1 MSSEEKKRPPGQGGP
16 RVLGDEQDETS
27 ADSLEIAIDDDP
39 PEITL
44 HSRAN
49 EAFEELRD
57 IMRERKDRW
66 FTAFGRNLARNG
78 KKLPRIITHVVTGG
92 IVTIGVTLLTGDP
105 LFGLTTGSAVG
116 VAAPPA
122 VSTTRLRRSRLAE
135 HRRAYPDVPEFHDLW
150 AVTAY
155 EFVLMT
161 RGYDLRVQAIH
172 RLRKLARQLIKEPQK
187 AAAALRTAAS
197 FVELLE
203 EWHPCLVEI
212 DRVLFEYQATA
223 LEIYADAEGQE
234 AIRQIQPLKDGL
246 YDWLILDPEVI
257 VPGKEQELL
266 ERDLYEIASFQDM
279 ADAVDPYTALQREQ
293 EREGREE

>member
-1 MSSEEKKRPPGQGGP
+1 MSSEEKKDPPGQGGP
-16 RVLGDEQDETS
+16 KVLGGD
-27 ADSLEIAIDDDP
+27 ADADTCEITVDDDP
-39 PEITL
+39 PEIALT
-44 HSRAN
+44 SRAN
-49 EAFEELRD
+49 EAYEELRD

-135 HRRAYPDVPEFHDLW
+135 HRRSYPDVPEFHDLW

-161 RGYDLRVQAIH
+161 RGYGLRAQAVH
-172 RLRKLARQLIKEPQK
+172 RLRKLARQLIREPQK
-187 AAAALRTAAS
+187 AAAALRTADAY
-197 FVELLE
+197 VRLLE
-203 EWHPCLVEI
+203 AWHGGLVEI
-212 DRVLFEYQATA
+212 DRVLFEYQSNSI
-223 LEIYADAEGQE
+223 ENYADEEGQD

-257 VPGKEQELL
+257 VPGKEQELY
-266 ERDLYEIASFQDM
+266 ERDIYDIASFQDM